1 MITRTQFKLRSLGL
15 RASEA
20 KLIAIYDRLR
30 RDNSLYSI
38 YAGEHKLPTVSKGLV
53 TKVSDLFLSGKLDF
67 LRYEYQFSSTGHL
80 LDDQFAKQRYTIVQE
95 AEKLAPESLF
105 TIQNIMSLSNGTRYD
120 DIDACTLLNDY
131 DLQVSYRNK
140 IMTSNCQESESIP
153 HFPQLEGYLQI
164 LYRMHYETQF
174 PHSPIPL
181 LREAVGLA
189 VEGKLTANTTTYAIG
204 NNLIRYAVWKG
215 PLNCTAYVQSLR
227 ILIRNKFS
235 LAKTV
240 GEISQLICIPLKVTQ
255 PHE

>member
-1 MITRTQFKLRSLGL
+1 MITRTQLKLRSLGL
-15 RASEA
+15 RASEE

-30 RDNSLYSI
+30 RNNSLYSI
-38 YAGEHKLPTVSKGLV
+38 YAGRHKLPTVSKGLV
-53 TKVSDLFLSGKLDF
+53 TKVSQLFSSGKLDF
-67 LRYEYQFSSTGHL
+67 LRYEYQFSSSSHQ
-80 LDDQFAKQRYTIVQE
+80 LDDHFAKQRYTIVQE
-95 AEKLAPESLF
+95 AEKLAPASLF

-120 DIDACTLLNDY
+120 DIYACTLLNDY

-140 IMTSNCQESESIP
+140 IMTPDCQESESIP

-164 LYRMHYETQF
+164 LYRMYYESQF

-181 LREAVGLA
+181 LREAVGLV
-189 VEGKLTANTTTYAIG
+189 VEGKLTADATTYAIG

-227 ILIRNKFS
+227 TLIRNKSS

-240 GEISQLICIPLKVTQ
+240 GEISQLIRIPLTVTEV
-255 PHE
+255 HE